1 MLFKWSKRMNLNNR
15 ITEIKGI
22 GEKNAKLFAKLNI
35 ATIGDLISHFPREY
49 EVYPEPCRISELT
62 FEGREAVFA
71 RVSSEPK
78 TRRVNGLSITSFLV
92 TDGTGQVRI
101 TYFNMPYLGKSIVSG
116 AEYIVYGAVST
127 KNGTVFMEQP
137 RMLKKTEYEKMY
149 GILQP
154 VYSKTKGLSNDT
166 LKKYI
171 QKALTE
177 AEFPQDFLP
186 EMIKQRHGFL
196 ARRETIQIIHNPSNI
211 EEMEKARR
219 RFAYEEFLIF
229 LFSLEQCKNVG
240 NSQKSP
246 YKMQN
251 CRESEK
257 LIQKLPYQLTDSQ
270 QKVWQEIKEDL
281 MGGIVMNRLLQG
293 DVGSGKTIIALLAL
307 LTCVENGMQGAMM
320 APTEVLAAQHY
331 ETVET
336 MNRLYGLDFRPVLL
350 VGSLTAAGKKKIK
363 EEIAQGKYNLI
374 LGTHA
379 LIQETVEYHNLGL
392 VITDEQH
399 RFGVKQREAFAKK
412 GERVHTLVMS
422 ATPIPRTLAII
433 LYGGISISVIP
444 ELPSNR
450 LPIKNCVVNK
460 NFRPKAYEFLQ
471 KEVTTGHQAYVIC
484 PMIESGVMDELENVL
499 DYTETLRQ
507 HLPPEI
513 RIQSLHGK
521 MTSARK
527 NEIMAEYAAG
537 TIDILVSTTVIEV
550 GINVPNAT
558 VMMVENAERFGLAT
572 LHQIRGRVGRGSS
585 QSYCIF
591 VDIKESRTSK
601 ERLGVLNHSNDGFF
615 IANEDLKFRGP
626 GELMGTFQSGAF
638 AFRYADIYKDSA
650 MLLQAA
656 EDVKEIL
663 KKDPL
668 LNQDFHIP
676 LKKKILES
684 LENDYIRII

>member
-1 MLFKWSKRMNLNNR
+1 MLFKWSKRMNLNSK

-35 ATIGDLISHFPREY
+35 TTIGELISHFPRDY
-49 EVYPEPCRISELT
+49 EVYPETCRISELT
-62 FEGREAVFA
+62 FEGREAVCA

-92 TDGTGQVRI
+92 TDGTGQVRV

-116 AEYIVYGAVST
+116 AEYIIYGAVST
-127 KNGTVFMEQP
+127 KNETVFMEQP
-137 RMLKKTEYEKMY
+137 RMFKKAEYERMY

-154 VYSKTKGLSNDT
+154 VYSKTKGLSNDA

-171 QKALTE
+171 QKAMTE

-186 EMIKQRHGFL
+186 ETIIQRYGFL
-196 ARRETIQIIHNPSNI
+196 GRPETIQNIHNPSDI
-211 EEMEKARR
+211 AEMEKARR

-240 NSQKSP
+240 SSQKSP
-246 YKMQN
+246 HKIQE

-270 QKVWQEIKEDL
+270 KKVWQEIREDL
-281 MGGIVMNRLLQG
+281 MGGTVMNRLLQG

-307 LTCVENGMQGAMM
+307 LTCVENGIQGAMM

-331 ETVET
+331 ETVVT
-336 MNRLYGLDFRPVLL
+336 MNLLYGLAFRPVLL
-350 VGSLTAAGKKKIK
+350 VGSLTVAGKKKIK
-363 EEIAQGKYNLI
+363 KEIAQGKYNLI

-379 LIQETVEYHNLGL
+379 LIQETVEYQNLGL

-399 RFGVKQREAFAKK
+399 RFGVKQREAFARK
-412 GERVHTLVMS
+412 GEKVHTLVMS

-450 LPIKNCVVNK
+450 LPIRNCVVNK

-499 DYTETLRQ
+499 DYTETLRR
-507 HLPPEI
+507 HLPAEI

-521 MTSARK
+521 MTPSRK

-537 TIDILVSTTVIEV
+537 NIDILVSTTVIEV

-591 VDIKESRTSK
+591 VDTKESRISK

-668 LNQDFHIP
+668 LNLDFHIP